1 MKAMILAAAVA
12 LLLVGCGGSRGK
24 PSHLETEDVAPPPD
38 ASLSTAHDTQAK
50 AATEGVSGVIPG
62 DVPVGLPLYSPS
74 TVVDF
79 GKAGPGR
86 RYLTLVTADQP
97 DKVENSMRG
106 DLLAAGWRLSLGP
119 DGKTVARKDE
129 IEVDFQ
135 WIDAKPG
142 TRIRIEYPA
151 REG

>member
-1 MKAMILAAAVA
+1 MRSILLALVAAM
-12 LLLVGCGGSRGK
+12 LLTACGGSADK

-38 ASLSTAHDTQAK
+38 ASLSTAHDAQAK
-50 AATEGVSGVIPG
+50 ATSEGVSGVIPG

-79 GKAGPGR
+79 GKVGPGR
-86 RYLTLVTADQP
+86 RYLTLVTADLP
-97 DKVENSMRG
+97 AKVEKSMRG
-106 DLLAAGWRLSLGP
+106 ELVAAGWQLSKSA
-119 DGKTVARKDE
+119 DDKVVATKEKTV
-129 IEVDFQ
+129 VDFQ

-151 REG
+151 RRG

>member
-1 MKAMILAAAVA
+1 MRSMLLAVLVA
-12 LLLVGCGGSRGK
+12 LLLVACGGSTNK

-38 ASLSTAHDTQAK
+38 ASLSTAHDAQAK
-50 AATEGVSGVIPG
+50 TRSEGISGIVPS

-79 GKAGPGR
+79 GKVGPGR
-86 RYLTLVTADQP
+86 RYLTLVTADALA
-97 DKVENSMRG
+97 KVEKSMRG
-106 DLLAAGWRLSLGP
+106 DLIAAGWQLSAGA
-119 DGKTVARKDE
+119 DGKVVATRDE

-135 WIDAKPG
+135 WIDAQPG